1 MLTSDPPLA
10 SLANRELLSEL
21 LADQRSPGTR
31 KAYARDLRNFF
42 QLIAQSDPT
51 PALIEEFLTLN
62 RFEATSLVLKY
73 KGILI
78 EKGLAEATI
87 NRRLSAIKALV
98 NYARRIGK
106 CDWSL
111 TDVKGEKVQPYRD
124 TSEVSV
130 AGFKKMAAIP
140 SLDTLKGKRDY
151 ALLRLLWENALRRGR

>member
-1 MLTSDPPLA
+1 
-10 SLANRELLSEL
+10 
-21 LADQRSPGTR
+21 
-31 KAYARDLRNFF
+31 
-42 QLIAQSDPT
+42 
-51 PALIEEFLTLN
+51 LIEEFLTLN

-151 ALLRLLWENALRRGR
+151 ALLRLLWENALRRGGGE